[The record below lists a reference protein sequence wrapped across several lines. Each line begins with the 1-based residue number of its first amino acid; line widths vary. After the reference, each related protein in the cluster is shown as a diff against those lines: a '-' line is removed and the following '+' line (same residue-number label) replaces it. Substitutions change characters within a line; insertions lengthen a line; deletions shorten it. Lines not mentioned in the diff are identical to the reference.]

1 MHYLCIFFFEGPVN
15 KSLTASNKKDEVRRA
30 LAEAQSGNQRALDL
44 LRERYRT
51 LIENSA
57 RRFCREGMSSQDRED
72 ILEEALINF
81 CGAVCSYD
89 LTVEGVEFGLYAKIC
104 IENALVS
111 FMRSFDRRRRISV
124 LSLDEKF
131 ASEEKKDHD
140 DLLGSLA
147 EREQAVLLARR
158 INVRLSKYEKRIWWM
173 YVSGLSVREIA
184 KSISVEPKS
193 VSNAIYRI
201 RRKLSDVVE
210 SAEE

>member
-1 MHYLCIFFFEGPVN
+1 M
-15 KSLTASNKKDEVRRA
+15 KDEVRRA
-30 LAEAQSGNQRALDL
+30 LADAQSGHQGALEL
-44 LRERYRT
+44 LREQYRP
-51 LIENSA
+51 LIESSA
-57 RRFCREGMSSQDRED
+57 RKFYREGMSSQDRED

-111 FMRSFDRRRRISV
+111 FMRSFDRRQRISA
-124 LSLDEKF
+124 LSLDEGMT
-131 ASEEKKDHD
+131 SEEKKEQV

-158 INVRLSKYEKRIWWM
+158 INDRLSRYEKRIWWM
-173 YVSGLSVREIA
+173 YVSGLPVREIA
-184 KSISVEPKS
+184 KSISAEPKS

-201 RRKLSDVVE
+201 RRKLSAVVE
-210 SAEE
+210 SADE